1 MKVYLE
7 LKFFFLLACCFIWI
21 FDINA
26 QNATIDSLSLA
37 FKKETNPEK
46 RIELYAQI
54 ARENKEL
61 NLNSALLYIDTLES
75 ISRSA
80 NSIKGQAT
88 AIEMRGSVYKDQGQY
103 EKALG
108 IFKQA
113 LSLEIK
119 INNPK
124 GISKAYNDIGATFS
138 ELYKVDSAVIN
149 YLKSIEICEK
159 NNDWSG
165 VASIYGNL
173 GNLYSD
179 QKAHDKAI
187 EYLLKALK
195 IRQEHGEEKKCIYT
209 YNNLAVAYGTK
220 GDIPNAIDCSNKG
233 VALALKYD
241 NKFAA
246 GVILGG
252 MCHLLQKEGKNEE
265 AIPYCEKSI
274 QYLEETKHEKNLV
287 FPLVNLATVYNALKK
302 YDKALSYAKK
312 GYSIMTSAKLIDPLE
327 VYYEEMANAYEGL
340 GNTKEALFWFKK
352 FMVLDDS
359 LFKSENVKNL
369 GEIDTK
375 YQTQKKETEIAKQKL
390 EIAQQ
395 QSSLFR
401 QKTWIFGLVG
411 GILLL
416 SILAFLYYNR
426 LKLKQKALLDEA
438 IIKEQKLGLN
448 AVIEAQETERKRIAK
463 DLHDGIA
470 QELVALHL
478 GVSALKHK
486 LSKTS
491 PEEAKVLE
499 ELSGQLNDS
508 CIEVRNISHTMMPP
522 TLEQHGLAPSLELLL
537 RNTFQHTNLHFEF
550 DCKDVPANLDEKVK
564 IGVYRIA
571 QELLNNI
578 VKHAQAAQVWVKL
591 FKSENKLVLRIEDNG
606 KGFDFE
612 QARSKA
618 SMGLLNIL
626 TRVSTLDG
634 VFSFEPSSTQGAVS
648 IIKIPI

>member
-1 MKVYLE
+1 MKVYLQ
-7 LKFFFLLACCFIWI
+7 LRVFLFIASYFI
-21 FDINA
+21 LLSDNEA
-26 QNATIDSLSLA
+26 QNAVIDSLRLLYN
-37 FKKETNPEK
+37 KESNVEK
-46 RIELYAQI
+46 RIKLYLEISQ
-54 ARENKEL
+54 ENKEI
-61 NLNSALLYIDTLES
+61 NLASALLYADTLEALS
-75 ISRSA
+75 KTA
-80 NSIKGQAT
+80 NSIKGQAM
-88 AIEMRGSVYKDQGQY
+88 AIELRGSIIKDQGHY
-103 EKALG
+103 DKALE
-108 IFKQA
+108 IFKKA
-113 LSLEIK
+113 LSLDLK
-119 INNPK
+119 INNIK

-138 ELYKVDSAVIN
+138 ELYKPDSAVVY
-149 YLKSIEICEK
+149 YLKSIEINEK
-159 NNDWSG
+159 NGDWSN
-165 VASIYGNL
+165 VAAVYSNL
-173 GNLYSD
+173 GSLFSD

-187 EYLLKALK
+187 GYLLKALK

-233 VALALKYD
+233 VALALKYE

-252 MCHLLQKEGKNEE
+252 LCHLLQKEGKSEE

-287 FPLVNLATVYNALKK
+287 FPLANLATVYNALKK
-302 YDKALSYAKK
+302 HDKALSYAKR
-312 GYSIMTSAKLIDPLE
+312 GYSIMTSLNLIDPME

-340 GNTKEALFWFKK
+340 GNAKEALFWFKK
-352 FMVLDDS
+352 YIALDNS
-359 LFKSENVKNL
+359 LFRSENVKNL
-369 GEIDTK
+369 ADIDTK

-390 EIAQQ
+390 EITQQ

-401 QKTWIFGLVG
+401 QKTLIFGLVG

-486 LSKTS
+486 LSKTA
-491 PEEAKVLE
+491 PEEAKELE

-508 CIEVRNISHTMMPP
+508 CTEVRNISHTMMPP

-537 RNTFQHTNLHFEF
+537 RNTFQHTNLQFEF
-550 DCKDVPANLDEKVK
+550 DSNDVPANLDEKVK

-591 FKSENKLVLRIEDNG
+591 FTSDNKLVLRIEDNG

-612 QARSKA
+612 KERMKA

-626 TRVSTLDG
+626 SRVNTLDG
-634 VFSFEPSSTQGAVS
+634 VFSFEPSNTNGAVS